1 MAAISPLTVTPFS
14 AAPKDLDRLN
24 EAATVFTEIMEA
36 PDKGIPQNLLEAAHC
51 IVIVP
56 GVTKGAFIVGAKY
69 GKGFLS
75 CREKTRRNW
84 SAPAAVRV
92 EGGSVGFQIGGS
104 ETDAIFLVMNVSGGD
119 WSLSSPFTL
128 GGEGDVAAGPV
139 GRSANA
145 LTDAKF
151 TADILSWS
159 RARGVVAGIS
169 LQGSALRQDLG
180 VNKALYGRRL
190 ENREIVDKSHS
201 APRGGGALAL
211 PAEPLL
217 TAGEVNLH
225 PGPQAP
231 SAAKTLLRQ
240 FQASV
245 HIAVRINSE
254 KLRLLRRL
262 GAP

>member
-1 MAAISPLTVTPFS
+1 MNEQGA
-14 AAPKDLDRLN
+14 DRL
-24 EAATVFTEIMEA
+24 
-36 PDKGIPQNLLEAAHC
+36 
-51 IVIVP
+51 
-56 GVTKGAFIVGAKY
+56 
-69 GKGFLS
+69 
-75 CREKTRRNW
+75 
-84 SAPAAVRV
+84 
-92 EGGSVGFQIGGS
+92 
-104 ETDAIFLVMNVSGGD
+104 
-119 WSLSSPFTL
+119 LSSQFTL

-151 TADILSWS
+151 TAEILSWS

-169 LQGSALRQDLG
+169 LQGSALRQDLN

-201 APRGGGALAL
+201 APRWGGALVL

-217 TAGEVNLH
+217 TAGEVNSH

-231 SAAKTLLRQ
+231 SVAKRLLRQ

-254 KLRLLRRL
+254 KPLLLRRL
-262 GAP
+262 GAL

>member
-92 EGGSVGFQIGGS
+92 EGQ
-104 ETDAIFLVMNVSGGD
+104 
-119 WSLSSPFTL
+119 
-128 GGEGDVAAGPV
+128 
-139 GRSANA
+139 R
-145 LTDAKF
+145 
-151 TADILSWS
+151 
-159 RARGVVAGIS
+159 GIS
-169 LQGSALRQDLG
+169 DRRIGNRRHFFGYERA
-180 VNKALYGRRL
+180 GR
-190 ENREIVDKSHS
+190 
-201 APRGGGALAL
+201 
-211 PAEPLL
+211 
-217 TAGEVNLH
+217 
-225 PGPQAP
+225 
-231 SAAKTLLRQ
+231 
-240 FQASV
+240 
-245 HIAVRINSE
+245 
-254 KLRLLRRL
+254 
-262 GAP
+262 